1 MYFSAILDFAKRLP
15 IPKQFLSQKSQ
26 GLHLLDQQGNRIK
39 ELGFLLREAR
49 NQKLLSLEEAAAQ
62 TLIRV
67 GLLSAIEAGNLRELP
82 EPVYVQALLRQYAN
96 FLGLDGDRLADS
108 IPSSHFERTS
118 EHSWKFVLPLL
129 TQLRPMHLY
138 LIYIIL
144 MAVAVNSL
152 SAVVENSRQRETPL
166 AMLPPMQESVK
177 VTTPQ
182 PTISPSPSPVQ
193 RTQPIVVNVTFKSQ
207 SWIRAIADDKT
218 LFEGVLEEGSQKTWT
233 AQTKLSIRAGNAG
246 AILVAFNEDKPQI
259 MGNPGE
265 VQELSF
271 TPNSGQENSSQTNS
285 SQTNANPNLNQN
297 LVPETTNSP
306 RTTSSWDTSDEALG
320 FPNTPLQP

>member
-1 MYFSAILDFAKRLP
+1 MYFSAILNFAKRLP
-15 IPKQFLSQKSQ
+15 IPKQFLSKKSQ
-26 GLHLLDQQGNRIK
+26 GLHLLEQQGNRIK

-67 GLLSAIEAGNLRELP
+67 GLLSAIENGNLRELP
-82 EPVYVQALLRQYAN
+82 ETVYVQALLRQYAN
-96 FLGLDGDRLADS
+96 FLGLDGDQLADS
-108 IPSSHFERTS
+108 IPSSHFERKS
-118 EHSWKFVLPLL
+118 DNSWKFVFPLL

-138 LIYIIL
+138 LIYIVL

-152 SAVVENSRQRETPL
+152 SAVVENSKQRETPL
-166 AMLPPMQESVK
+166 AMLPPIQESIK
-177 VTTPQ
+177 VITPKSAS
-182 PTISPSPSPVQ
+182 SPSPSPVQ
-193 RTQPIVVNVTFKSQ
+193 RTQPIVINVTFKAQ

-246 AILVAFNEDKPQI
+246 AILVAFNEDKPLI

-271 TPNSGQENSSQTNS
+271 TPNSSQANSSQPNS
-285 SQTNANPNLNQN
+285 NQN
-297 LVPETTNSP
+297 PDQETPNSP
-306 RTTSSWDTSDEALG
+306 RATSSWDTSDEALG